1 MAEEVVKITF
11 EGGIAAEGQ
20 LEFYEYSRSQYATAR
35 FIATVEYFRRS
46 GKVADKIVGKSY
58 INMTVKAPERGSFLY
73 DVAVQVA
80 STVASG
86 AVIGFLAYVWHQ
98 LAPRR
103 EKVDA
108 LLTKLAE
115 FKLFEEKERT
125 LQSQERTKQLDILR
139 EISDGERASPQQGID
154 LVQWSVD
161 TANIQFSEL
170 EVPVAERAEVLLE
183 LIAERDRENEIN
195 NIKSDLAGFDEASIN
210 KLTSRLRPMVS
221 EIALPLK
228 RSATRM
234 SIGST
239 LANDNF
245 IFLTDAIVQF
255 IQTRSPEEDVTTIV
269 GRVKSY
275 DRDAGVGKV
284 QSNDLHR
291 ILNFIVP
298 VYRRDELRDWI
309 LAAMQRDNVH
319 LTCRRILDE
328 SGLPT
333 SLILLDI
340 KIDDEEDGS

>member
-1 MAEEVVKITF
+1 M
-11 EGGIAAEGQ
+11 
-20 LEFYEYSRSQYATAR
+20 
-35 FIATVEYFRRS
+35 
-46 GKVADKIVGKSY
+46 
-58 INMTVKAPERGSFLY
+58 
-73 DVAVQVA
+73 
-80 STVASG
+80 
-86 AVIGFLAYVWHQ
+86 
-98 LAPRR
+98 
-103 EKVDA
+103 
-108 LLTKLAE
+108 
-115 FKLFEEKERT
+115 
-125 LQSQERTKQLDILR
+125 
-139 EISDGERASPQQGID
+139 
-154 LVQWSVD
+154 
-161 TANIQFSEL
+161 